1 MLIKNDSETD
11 NRKLE
16 NWKPLNSVFNGYMI
30 YHIHIPI
37 YLSLL
42 TPITL
47 CDDNMT
53 KHVVLARVTDTD
65 SAFIDKNYPVFKLKF
80 PDLTFEDF
88 IGVVINAGVEVLK
101 AKHGFSKE

>member
-11 NRKLE
+11 NSESE
-16 NWKPLNSVFNGYMI
+16 NRKPLNSVFNRYMI
-30 YHIHIPI
+30 YQIHVPI

-47 CDDNMT
+47 CDNMT

-65 SAFIDKNYPVFKLKF
+65 SAFIDKNYPIFKLKF

-101 AKHGFSKE
+101 TKHGYSKE